1 MIERG
6 DIEQLKEVFVT
17 RQECNLQMDG
27 ISNKLADDKAR
38 LAVIESQLA
47 LITKLLYA
55 IGTGILALVMGSI
68 WNLIAR

>member
-1 MIERG
+1 MLERG

-27 ISNKLADDKAR
+27 ISSKLADDKAR

-55 IGTGILALVMGSI
+55 IGTGILALIIGSL
-68 WNLIAR
+68 WNLIAK